1 MLGFTHRGLLGG
13 RINGRA
19 LEIGVCATASSGFF
33 LLGYDQG
40 VMSGI
45 ITEPI
50 FLDTFPQ
57 MNSKNKEGAIQA
69 LVVAIYEVG
78 CLFGALAMVAY
89 GDKIGRRRAVL
100 LGASIMIIGAIL
112 QTSSYGLAQLI
123 VGRIVTGIGN
133 GMSTSNIPVWQS
145 EMAPPKIRGFLV
157 LFEGAL
163 ITGGIVVSY
172 WLNYGFWFV
181 TSHGSLQWRF
191 PIGFQMLFGLLLIF
205 GVLLFPESP
214 RWLLKHG
221 KEEDAAEIMGWLHEC
236 SPEDPQVRSDIDEIN
251 ELNAATQGQ
260 KLTWGEFFGNKDR
273 NMNLWRASAACGS
286 QAMQQISGINLVTY
300 YATTV
305 FEDSL
310 GFDGTLSRFMTAW
323 LGTEYFLSACLALF
337 IVDRL
342 GRRFLMMSCA
352 AGMAGCL
359 LIIGAC
365 LSYANKSN
373 KGPAYAATVFIFVYD
388 SFFAIG
394 WLGVT
399 WLYPAEVTPIRTRAE
414 AAGFATA
421 TNWIFN
427 YLVVQLAP
435 IMINTI
441 SWKTYFVF
449 FCFNIAFVPIV
460 YFFLPETNGYKLET
474 LDAIFAQAHDKGENP
489 VFTEKRVRKDGG
501 KLQAIE
507 ATLQD
512 ESKDKP
518 DDTKNGVEGVE
529 DRSRGSNNGRSHQFD
544 EEKHIDEL

>member
-13 RINGRA
+13 RVNGKA

-57 MNSKNKEGAIQA
+57 MNSKNKEDAIQA

-133 GMSTSNIPVWQS
+133 GMNT
-145 EMAPPKIRGFLV
+145 R
-157 LFEGAL
+157 
-163 ITGGIVVSY
+163 GIVVSY
-172 WLNYGFWFV
+172 WLNYGFWFI

-205 GVLLFPESP
+205 GVLLYPESP

-300 YATTV
+300 YATV

-359 LIIGAC
+359 LSIGAC
-365 LSYANKSN
+365 LSFANKSN

-507 ATLQD
+507 ASLQD
-512 ESKDKP
+512 ESNNTEKP
-518 DDTKNGVEGVE
+518 DDMKNGVEGVE
-529 DRSRGSNNGRSHQFD
+529 DRSEGSNNGHSHPFD